1 VASLVMENLV
11 LFSASDI
18 CPDKRVAFGGSGLIR
33 GGLLYAKQEL
43 LLIMEF
49 SFFYSVQTFFL
60 VMSHCA
66 TIYPNHA
73 YYVFS

>member
-1 VASLVMENLV
+1 MDNLV
-11 LFSASDI
+11 LFYYLSASDI

-49 SFFYSVQTFFL
+49 SFFFTLFRHF
-60 VMSHCA
+60 
-66 TIYPNHA
+66 PW
-73 YYVFS
+73 